1 MGETTFKAKTEERE
15 YIGQCSFQHYPRIAC
30 WYGIG
35 LFLLTIFIYLILL
48 FLFHF
53 LLSSLFPVSNH
64 CISDYDPEIG
74 FKGLPIQWQGMLVGS
89 GLTERDAAAAP
100 DTFVATLKF
109 HANYLHGV
117 QPPSPAAS
125 VRAPG
130 APTPLGDEVPVSLE
144 QLVSKEDPRSRF
156 VSAAQD
162 LIGAGG
168 AAEVFLATVC
178 FGLCWRRKGTLLI
191 GWQ

>member
-1 MGETTFKAKTEERE
+1 
-15 YIGQCSFQHYPRIAC
+15 
-30 WYGIG
+30 
-35 LFLLTIFIYLILL
+35 
-48 FLFHF
+48 
-53 LLSSLFPVSNH
+53 
-64 CISDYDPEIG
+64 
-74 FKGLPIQWQGMLVGS
+74 MLVGS

-117 QPPSPAAS
+117 QPPSPATPAK
-125 VRAPG
+125 VAG
-130 APTPLGDEVPVSLE
+130 GPTPLVDDVPVSLE

-156 VSAAQD
+156 ISAAQD

-178 FGLCWRRKGTLLI
+178 HLRASFLI
-191 GWQ
+191 AINAILGFIHSQ